1 MLSNCAYFK
10 PRYGKKTNEHLD
22 TGIVFKDFEIPFFE
36 EAKEMIRNFHLQL
49 KEVHSIGWDI
59 TITPDGPCIIEG
71 NDNWEISA
79 LQVTNHGMRKEYEQY
94 MK

>member
-1 MLSNCAYFK
+1 MLKLASLEN
-10 PRYGKKTNEHLD
+10 GL
-22 TGIVFKDFEIPFFE
+22 TGVVFKDFEVPFFNE
-36 EAKEMIRNFHLQL
+36 TKEMIRKFHMQL

-59 TITPDGPCIIEG
+59 TITPEGPCIIEG

-79 LQVTNHGMRKEYEQY
+79 LQVTNHGMREEYNKY

>member
-1 MLSNCAYFK
+1 MFRTILAVQQRAADYLRPELVTEARS
-10 PRYGKKTNEHLD
+10 
-22 TGIVFKDFEIPFFE
+22 FE
-36 EAKEMIRNFHLQL
+36 EAKEMVRNFHLQL

-79 LQVTNHGMRKEYEQY
+79 LQVTNHGMKKEFEQY